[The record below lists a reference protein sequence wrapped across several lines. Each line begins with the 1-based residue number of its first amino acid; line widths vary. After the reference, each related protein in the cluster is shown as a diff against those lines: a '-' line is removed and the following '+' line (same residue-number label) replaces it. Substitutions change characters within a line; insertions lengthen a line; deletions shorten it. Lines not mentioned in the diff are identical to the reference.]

1 MSYITKIR
9 KQLGKTKFI
18 HPAAR
23 ILVENE
29 SGEILFIER
38 VDNGQLGLPAG
49 GLEEGETIIQCIKRE
64 VFEETGLTIENV
76 AVIGISSNPKME
88 SVEYPNGDKIQY
100 FTIEFYTKEW
110 KGEIQ
115 IQDIREV
122 KKAQFLPKEY
132 LEKLPRNE
140 RSIIESYN
148 HYQYTNQVLVK

>member
-1 MSYITKIR
+1 MSYIKKIR

-29 SGEILFIER
+29 KGEILFIQR

-49 GLEEGETIIQCIKRE
+49 GLEEGETIAQCIKRE
-64 VFEETGLTIENV
+64 VLEETGLMILNLE
-76 AVIGISSNPKME
+76 VIGISSNPETE

-100 FTIEFYTKEW
+100 FTIEFHTKEW
-110 KGEIQ
+110 KGEIK
-115 IQDIREV
+115 IQDIKEV
-122 KKAQFLPKEY
+122 KKAQFLSKEY

-148 HYQYTNQVLVK
+148 HYQNTNQILVK